1 MQVVYDKKEV
11 RDMEIRNLQTFLQVA
26 VLQNIT
32 QASKELGYSQSNV
45 STQIQQLEKEV
56 GAPLFNRMG
65 RGVTLT
71 QYGEELL
78 PFARSIVSTSLQ
90 MENFLKSEAAMG
102 GVVKVG
108 IVESLFDLLTE
119 DIFVHYH
126 ERFPRVKLEL
136 TVDATETLKEQ
147 LKRGLLDVA
156 CVIDHPLVKTEWQ
169 CWYHV
174 DVPIE
179 VVAHPTHPLAKK
191 EKVAWSEL
199 EQQEFV
205 LMEGSA
211 PYSIQFQQLLAAQ
224 RITLQPFLKLQS
236 TDMACRLVEQGRYLS
251 ILPFYAVRDAVEKGR
266 VKILQ
271 MPGEKQM
278 QSVQIVLHESKVMI
292 PQIEGW
298 MEELKT
304 ILEKTVKTEK
314 KI

>member
-1 MQVVYDKKEV
+1 
-11 RDMEIRNLQTFLQVA
+11 MEIRNLQTFLQVA

-32 QASKELGYSQSNV
+32 QASRELGYSQSNV

-78 PFARSIVSTSLQ
+78 PFARKIVSTSLQ
-90 MENFLKSEAAMG
+90 MENFLKSEDAMG

-108 IVESLFDLLTE
+108 IVESLFALLGE
-119 DIFVHYH
+119 DVFMRYH
-126 ERFPRVKLEL
+126 ARFPRVKLEL

-156 CVIDHPLVKTEWQ
+156 CIIDHPLAKTEWQ

-179 VVAHPTHPLAKK
+179 VVANPMHPLAKQK
-191 EKVAWSEL
+191 EVAWSEL

-211 PYSIQFQQLLAAQ
+211 PYSIQLQQLLAAQ
-224 RITLQPFLKLQS
+224 RITLQPFLRLQS
-236 TDMACRLVEQGRYLS
+236 ANMACRLVEQGKYLS
-251 ILPFYAVRDAVEKGR
+251 VLPFYAVREAAEQGR
-266 VKILQ
+266 VKLLEL
-271 MPGEKQM
+271 PGEKQM

-298 MEELKT
+298 MEELKDV
-304 ILEKTVKTEK
+304 LEKTVRTEK
-314 KI
+314 SV

>member
-1 MQVVYDKKEV
+1 
-11 RDMEIRNLQTFLQVA
+11 MEIRNLQTFLKVA
-26 VLQNIT
+26 VLLNIT

-45 STQIQQLEKEV
+45 STQIQQLEREV

-78 PFARSIVSTSLQ
+78 PYARSIVSTSLQ
-90 MENFLKSEAAMG
+90 MENFLKSEDAMG

-108 IVESLFDLLTE
+108 IVESLFDLLSE
-119 DIFVHYH
+119 DIFVRYH

-156 CVIDHPLVKTEWQ
+156 CIIDYPLTKTEWQ

-179 VVAHPTHPLAKK
+179 VVAHSTHPLAKQ
-191 EKVAWSEL
+191 EQVGWSEL
-199 EQQEFV
+199 EEQEFV

-211 PYSIQFQQLLAAQ
+211 PYSMQFQQLLAGHQIA
-224 RITLQPFLKLQS
+224 LHSFLKLQS
-236 TDMACRLVEQGRYLS
+236 TDMACRLVERGNYLS
-251 ILPFYAVRDAVEKGR
+251 VLPFYAVRAAVEKGN
-266 VKILQ
+266 VKILHL
-271 MPGEKQM
+271 PGEKQM
-278 QSVQIVLHESKVMI
+278 QAVQIVLHESKVMI

-298 MEELKT
+298 MEELKM
-304 ILEKTVKTEK
+304 ILEKAVK
-314 KI
+314 I